1 MDTNRLYELAE
12 KADKLLQME
21 ADENNKKELEVIIK
35 ELAPIIKEIKQGSI
49 GMAQI
54 DPIVGDIEYNAL

>member
-35 ELAPIIKEIKQGSI
+35 E
-49 GMAQI
+49 
-54 DPIVGDIEYNAL
+54 